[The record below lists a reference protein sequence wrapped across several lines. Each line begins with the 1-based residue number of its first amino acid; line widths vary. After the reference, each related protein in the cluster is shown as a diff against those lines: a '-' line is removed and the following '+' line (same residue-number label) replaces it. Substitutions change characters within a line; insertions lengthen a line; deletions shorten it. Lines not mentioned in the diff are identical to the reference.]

1 MKYLF
6 VILFV
11 SFLISACGKD
21 NATNTDNQSQQD
33 TIELE
38 KDEMFG
44 FTLVTEILE
53 TEDENLE
60 SYLTTQIYPLAA
72 NSKKVTME
80 RLSGTVYYLNIINE
94 KDTSQIWIKKFY
106 NPQNEEVVFEKYGK
120 PVN

>member
-6 VILFV
+6 VITLAIV
-11 SFLISACGKD
+11 LISGCGKD
-21 NATNTDNQSQQD
+21 NATNNENQSQQD

-60 SYLTTQIYPLAA
+60 SYLTTQIYPLASNA
-72 NSKKVTME
+72 KKVTME

-106 NPQNEEVVFEKYGK
+106 NPQNEEVIFEKYDK

>member
-21 NATNTDNQSQQD
+21 NSTNNDNQSQQD

-60 SYLTTQIYPLAA
+60 AYLTTQIYPLAA

-94 KDTSQIWIKKFY
+94 KDTSKIWIKKFY
-106 NPQNEEVVFEKYGK
+106 NPQNEEVVFEKYDK

>member
-21 NATNTDNQSQQD
+21 NSTNNDNQSQQD

-60 SYLTTQIYPLAA
+60 AYLTTQIYPLAA

-80 RLSGTVYYLNIINE
+80 RISGTVYYLNIINE

-106 NPQNEEVVFEKYGK
+106 NPQNEEVVFEKYDK

>member
-106 NPQNEEVVFEKYGK
+106 NPQNEEVVFEKYDK

>member
-6 VILFV
+6 VITLAIV
-11 SFLISACGKD
+11 LISGCGKD
-21 NATNTDNQSQQD
+21 NATNNENQSQQD

-60 SYLTTQIYPLAA
+60 SYLTTQIYPLASNA
-72 NSKKVTME
+72 KKVTME

-106 NPQNEEVVFEKYGK
+106 NPQNEEVFFEKYDK